1 MELTEKNGHASI
13 EEILASVRRI
23 IAEEPGQTAPIIDL
37 GKPMQYPRGDG
48 LLDDPSDFDLPSMFK
63 TPSATPSADKPAPL
77 FGRLSEA
84 IRAASSNGHTANG
97 QSPTGHSA
105 NGHGGGERNDHGL
118 SSLNLHRAEP
128 ADTTAAPHFL
138 LATFHETT
146 SPRIDELAASATN
159 DVKAPIP
166 APVLGSPPAEA
177 NMMHATFTA
186 PDPAPAPVETATPA
200 PQVPRQMAAF
210 KDTRFRGMGS
220 APAAMAPMQPSVSP
234 FEAAA
239 TAALVQAASPAPA
252 VEPAA
257 TMPSPAEDLPVLM
270 SPVLMSE
277 EQSAAGDFAV
287 EAPRSLAAAIAAS
300 YPSLAPDPAPS
311 TDFIPITPAP
321 MAAAP
326 VVAAPIEH
334 VPPPVPASMPQEAAT
349 TTATPAPI
357 EDSTADLLRPMLR
370 QWLAENMPRMVE
382 KALHIEVAESVKT
395 PRK

>member
-97 QSPTGHSA
+97 HSA
-105 NGHGGGERNDHGL
+105 NSHGGERNDQGL

-128 ADTTAAPHFL
+128 ADTAASPHFL

-146 SPRIDELAASATN
+146 SPRIDELAASATS
-159 DVKAPIP
+159 DVKTPIP
-166 APVLGSPPAEA
+166 APVLAAPPAEA

-186 PDPAPAPVETATPA
+186 PDSRPAPVEPAPSA

-257 TMPSPAEDLPVLM
+257 TMAAASEDLPVFM
-270 SPVLMSE
+270 SPVLMTE

-287 EAPRSLAAAIAAS
+287 EAPSSLAAAIAAS

-311 TDFIPITPAP
+311 TDFIPIAP
-321 MAAAP
+321 IAPAP
-326 VVAAPIEH
+326 VVMAPVEH
-334 VPPPVPASMPQEAAT
+334 VPPPVPASVPHEAAT
-349 TTATPAPI
+349 TPAAPAPI